1 MIRAIVTGGL
11 LIAAVAILAFAPDY
25 LNEASNEEKKPP
37 CDLLAGPCS
46 WQTDQG
52 QWQVKLTPGPE
63 GDQGVE
69 YQLQVTVPDAPDR
82 FLAVLRGENMYMGE
96 YPVPLVREESLEYRA
111 RFTAP
116 FCTTGSEMIWRI
128 EFQDGQDLIEN
139 VPSTLVF
146 RAEK

>member
-1 MIRAIVTGGL
+1 
-11 LIAAVAILAFAPDY
+11 
-25 LNEASNEEKKPP
+25 
-37 CDLLAGPCS
+37 
-46 WQTDQG
+46 
-52 QWQVKLTPGPE
+52 
-63 GDQGVE
+63 
-69 YQLQVTVPDAPDR
+69 
-82 FLAVLRGENMYMGE
+82 MYMGE

-128 EFQDGQDLIEN
+128 DFQDGQDLIEN